1 MTIRSI
7 SYKARVTYA
16 ITDVTQ
22 VNYSFPFTYLKK
34 TFIEVSLQNGDT
46 SISLDYGSDYTVT
59 DQYITITNTDKLE
72 EGATLIISRNTST
85 DSIVQ
90 WNDGSVLL
98 ADDMTIE
105 QIQTLHLLEE
115 FKDYISL
122 NSISSTETDDK
133 YFVWDAK
140 NQRIINVGTPI
151 DDQDVVT
158 KGYLTNTS
166 ESFINQQK
174 DLLQQTVNQTAK
186 SLGYATQ
193 SSANATLS
201 KAWAVS
207 TSSPDNI
214 EDTESPTG
222 KTQSA
227 RTWAMTAKQYAKD
240 ALANS
245 GTTVFTGATTDTDGT
260 QGLVPKPTKGN
271 NRRFLCSNSTWTEI
285 PKTDTFTGSTEG
297 LVPSA
302 TSNDHDKVLMGN
314 GTWGYSMPEG
324 TVLYYAGSTAPN
336 GWLVCDGSEVS
347 KEEYAQLYA
356 VIGTTYGTAT
366 SSDNFVLPN
375 LIDRFAQGSKTVGT
389 QKEAGLPNITGSMST
404 TPVSSSIQDSTGAIC
419 CDGYSEGIKD
429 VGFGSGAL
437 WKGTSFG
444 VGYLSINANRNNSI
458 YGNSDTVQPPSLTLL
473 PIIKATPTPEGR
485 VQVLLNQEDNQTI
498 QVEIDGVTYTTNF
511 NTEKGK
517 SYIASVEA
525 DEGYDAGVLSV
536 TENT

>member
-389 QKEAGLPNITGSMST
+389 QKDAGLPNIEGVWHITDWAVGNYT
-404 TPVSSSIQDSTGAIC
+404 T
-419 CDGYSEGIKD
+419 
-429 VGFGSGAL
+429 SGAVSYTNAGSL
-437 WKGTSFG
+437 KCVDGTASQPLGTFTF
-444 VGYLSINANRNNSI
+444 NASNSNSI